1 MQIPILVM
9 QIPTPHAVRETPRRW
24 TGYCCD
30 CVVFISFIFFLS
42 HYSVFFLSFFNL
54 LFRKKKKIWTK
65 KRNALKKRKYSARY
79 GEILHRLLLDSDRKC
94 RELVVSSKDR
104 VLGFLFPFFVMLE
117 RESRA
122 LRTLSKFSATESHT
136 HPEVLVF
143 WDSISVQQAGFDF
156 IL

>member
-1 MQIPILVM
+1 MLSVKPVSSLQWNPTEMNRILLWLRSLHFLHLF
-9 QIPTPHAVRETPRRW
+9 PFPLF
-24 TGYCCD
+24 C
-30 CVVFISFIFFLS
+30 FLS
-42 HYSVFFLSFFNL
+42 LLLQSFVQ
-54 LFRKKKKIWTK
+54 KKKKIWTK

-143 WDSISVQQAGFDF
+143 WDSISMQQAGFGF